1 MLRRLLS
8 SRAEQTDYSAVRAAV
23 KAVMDAP
30 GFDTWL
36 DVVPDNVLVA
46 VAAPMEILQFHYYLE
61 PPKDRHLARAA
72 RLTCEAL
79 AGKLTDCPDD
89 MATLFRRLGEA
100 VEPPIDRP

>member
-8 SRAEQTDYSAVRAAV
+8 SRAEQIDHPAVRAAV

-36 DVVPDNVLVA
+36 DVVPDHVLVA
-46 VAAPMEILQFHYYLE
+46 VAAPLEILQFHYYLD
-61 PPKDRHLARAA
+61 PPKERHLARAA

-79 AGKLTDCPDD
+79 AGKLADCPDD
-89 MATLFRRLGEA
+89 MAAVFRRLAAA
-100 VEPPIDRP
+100 VDTPI